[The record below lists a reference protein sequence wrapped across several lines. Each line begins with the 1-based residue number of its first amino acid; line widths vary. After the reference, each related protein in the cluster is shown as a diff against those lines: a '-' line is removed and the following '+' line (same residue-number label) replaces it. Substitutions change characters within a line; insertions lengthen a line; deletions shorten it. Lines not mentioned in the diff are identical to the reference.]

1 MATECKCSGFNDDC
15 VYCGGTGYRLDEPK
29 RIILGVKEVVNA
41 TPKRTIPKVDHSK
54 PIKRKSSVLIKKPA
68 ALPKSRVNSQWNR
81 VKKKAKKKN
90 QKVKKPPVTDLIEL
104 EFMNF
109 WQRHLSNIPTDTF
122 GFKACF
128 KKYRL
133 LTPAQRL
140 NFKRSI
146 SRKKM
151 DNGEQQIQAIIL
163 LLTS

>member
-1 MATECKCSGFNDDC
+1 MAVQCKCSGFNDDC
-15 VYCGGTGYRLDEPK
+15 VYCGGTGYRPEEPK
-29 RIILGVKEVVNA
+29 RIILGVKETLKA
-41 TPKRTIPKVDHSK
+41 TPKRTTPKVDHSK
-54 PIKRKSSVLIKKPA
+54 PIKRISKALNKKPTIP
-68 ALPKSRVNSQWNR
+68 PKSRINNKWNN
-81 VKKKAKKKN
+81 VKKKVKKEK
-90 QKVKKPPVTDLIEL
+90 KVKKPPVTDLIEL

-151 DNGEQQIQAIIL
+151 DNSEQQMQAIIL